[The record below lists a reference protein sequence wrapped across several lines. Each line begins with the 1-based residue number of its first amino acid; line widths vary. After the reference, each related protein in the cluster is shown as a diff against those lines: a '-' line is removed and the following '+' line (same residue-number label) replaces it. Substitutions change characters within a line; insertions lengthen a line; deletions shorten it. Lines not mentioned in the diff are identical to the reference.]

1 MAEDHPL
8 PLRNAVRA
16 AERSVQELPPPDP
29 DAAVYSAR
37 LQDLIRA
44 EIGAAGGSVS
54 FARYMEL
61 ALYAP
66 GLGYYSAGARKFGAG
81 GDFVTAPEIS
91 PLFGRCVARQ
101 CRQVLQHLGV
111 GDILEIGAGT
121 GALAAD
127 LLGELEA
134 LGRLPG
140 RYLIL
145 EVSAD
150 LRERQRALLQERLS
164 HLLPR
169 VHWLDRLPEAGFQ
182 GLIVG
187 NEVLDAMPI
196 QRFRWTG
203 QGVRELRVSW
213 QDGHFV
219 WREEPAEP
227 RLAEAVADIR
237 REVGE
242 GWPEGYASEVN
253 PGLAPW
259 IRELGARL
267 ARGSILLI
275 DYGYPRREYYHPQRA
290 TGTMMCHYRHRAHP
304 DPLILA
310 GLQDI
315 TAFVDFTAVAE
326 AGAAAGL
333 DVMGYTTQAHFLLG
347 CGLDELLAGSDPEDP
362 RSHLELTRQAKML
375 TLPGE
380 MGERFKAIAL
390 ARGIEVP
397 LVGFALQDHRRRL

>member
-1 MAEDHPL
+1 MSDDHP
-8 PLRNAVRA
+8 PLQDAVRA
-16 AERSVQELPPPDP
+16 AERSLQEFPLPDP
-29 DAAVYSAR
+29 DAAVHSAR

-44 EIGAAGGSVS
+44 EIAAAGGSIS

-101 CRQVLQHLGV
+101 CRQVLQHLGA
-111 GDILEIGAGT
+111 GDILEIGAGA
-121 GALAAD
+121 GALAVD

-134 LGRLPG
+134 VGRLPG
-140 RYLIL
+140 GYLIL

-150 LRERQRALLQERLS
+150 LRERQRMLLQERLP
-164 HLLPR
+164 HLLSR

-213 QDGHFV
+213 QDGHFA

-227 RLAEAVADIR
+227 RLAEAVTVIR

-259 IRELGARL
+259 VREIGARL
-267 ARGSILLI
+267 ARGLILLI

-290 TGTMMCHYRHRAHP
+290 TGTLMCHYRHRAHP

-326 AGAAAGL
+326 AGVAAGL

-362 RSHLELTRQAKML
+362 RSYLELTRQAKAL

-390 ARGIEVP
+390 ARGVEVP
-397 LVGFALQDHRRRL
+397 LVGFALQDHRHRL

>member
-1 MAEDHPL
+1 MAEDRL
-8 PLRNAVRA
+8 PFRDAVRT
-16 AERSVQELPPPDP
+16 AERALQELPPPDP
-29 DAAVYSAR
+29 DAAVHSAR

-44 EIGAAGGSVS
+44 EIAAAGGSIS
-54 FARYMEL
+54 FAHYMEL

-91 PLFGRCVARQ
+91 PLFGRCMARQ
-101 CRQVLQHLGV
+101 CQQVLQHLSE

-150 LRERQRALLQERLS
+150 LRERQRMLLRERLPA

-169 VHWLDRLPEAGFQ
+169 VHWLDRLPGAGFQ
-182 GLIVG
+182 GVIVG
-187 NEVLDAMPI
+187 NEVLDAVPI
-196 QRFRWTG
+196 RRFRWTG
-203 QGVRELRVSW
+203 QGVRELRVGW
-213 QDGHFV
+213 QDGRFV

-227 RLAEAVADIR
+227 PLAAAVASIR
-237 REVGE
+237 GEVGE
-242 GWPEGYASEVN
+242 GWPEDYASEIN
-253 PGLAPW
+253 LGLAPW
-259 IRELGARL
+259 IWELGARL
-267 ARGSILLI
+267 ARGLILLI

-290 TGTMMCHYRHRAHP
+290 TGTLMCHYRHRAHP
-304 DPLILA
+304 DPLILT

-326 AGAAAGL
+326 AGVAAGL

-347 CGLDELLAGSDPEDP
+347 CGLDALLASSDLEDS
-362 RSHLELTRQAKML
+362 RSHLELTRQAKVLM
-375 TLPGE
+375 LPGE

-397 LVGFALQDHRRRL
+397 LVGFALQDHRHRL

>member
-1 MAEDHPL
+1 MSDDHP
-8 PLRNAVRA
+8 PLQDAVRA
-16 AERSVQELPPPDP
+16 AERSLQEFPLPDP
-29 DAAVYSAR
+29 DAAVHSAR

-44 EIGAAGGSVS
+44 EIAAAGGSIS

-101 CRQVLQHLGV
+101 CRQVLQHLGA

-121 GALAAD
+121 GALAVD

-134 LGRLPG
+134 VGRLPG
-140 RYLIL
+140 GYLIL

-150 LRERQRALLQERLS
+150 LRERQRMLLQERLP
-164 HLLPR
+164 HLLSR

-213 QDGHFV
+213 QDGHFA

-227 RLAEAVADIR
+227 RLAEAVTVIR

-259 IRELGARL
+259 VREIGARL
-267 ARGSILLI
+267 ARGLILLI

-290 TGTMMCHYRHRAHP
+290 TGTLMCHYRHRAHP

-326 AGAAAGL
+326 AGVAAGL

-362 RSHLELTRQAKML
+362 RSYLELTRQAKAL

-390 ARGIEVP
+390 ARGVEVP
-397 LVGFALQDHRRRL
+397 LVGFALQDHRHRL

>member
-1 MAEDHPL
+1 MSDDHP
-8 PLRNAVRA
+8 PLQDAVRA
-16 AERSVQELPPPDP
+16 AERSLQEFPLPDP
-29 DAAVYSAR
+29 DAAVHSAR

-44 EIGAAGGSVS
+44 EIAAAGGSIS

-101 CRQVLQHLGV
+101 CRQVLQHLGA

-134 LGRLPG
+134 VGRLPG
-140 RYLIL
+140 AYLIL

-150 LRERQRALLQERLS
+150 LRERQRMLLQERLP
-164 HLLPR
+164 HLLSR

-213 QDGHFV
+213 QDGHFA

-227 RLAEAVADIR
+227 RLAEAVTVIR

-259 IRELGARL
+259 IREIGARL
-267 ARGSILLI
+267 ARGLILLI
-275 DYGYPRREYYHPQRA
+275 DYGYPRHEYYHPQRA
-290 TGTMMCHYRHRAHP
+290 TGTLMCHYRHRAHP

-326 AGAAAGL
+326 AGVAAGL

-362 RSHLELTRQAKML
+362 RSYLELTRQAKAL

-390 ARGIEVP
+390 ARGVEVP
-397 LVGFALQDHRRRL
+397 LVGFALQDHRHRL